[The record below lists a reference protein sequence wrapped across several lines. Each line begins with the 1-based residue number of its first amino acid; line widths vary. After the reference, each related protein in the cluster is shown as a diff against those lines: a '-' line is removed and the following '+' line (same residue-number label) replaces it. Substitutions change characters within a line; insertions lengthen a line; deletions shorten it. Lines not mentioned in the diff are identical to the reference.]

1 MILVVN
7 LLIWNSDESQCF
19 DVIFQQFIGLG
30 SPNLCSHN
38 ISATAHATST
48 LLIRTAY
55 LYAYSQIVIQL
66 RAVYL
71 LHSTSFWVV
80 EFLFGETSCKNSIQ
94 LSSL

>member
-30 SPNLCSHN
+30 SPNLDN
-38 ISATAHATST
+38 ISAMAHATST

-55 LYAYSQIVIQL
+55 QYAYSQIVIQL